1 MFAFLESATGN
12 ALWKKLFFKIS
23 QNSQEITCDYGLFF
37 NKVADLR
44 LFLKKRDSGTGFE
57 NTFLQDTFGWLLLQ
71 INDSEAV
78 LVAVQAFSKE

>member
-1 MFAFLESATGN
+1 MLCEKSYSLKFPKIHRKLPVITVSFLI
-12 ALWKKLFFKIS
+12 KLPTSGF
-23 QNSQEITCDYGLFF
+23 
-37 NKVADLR
+37 
-44 LFLKKRDSGTGFE
+44 FLKKRDSGTGFE